1 MSYDARW
8 VVTHFKETG
17 PVRSRQRSSPQRTRE
32 RRALRTHLRPHLHTR
47 RVPLAVWGHL
57 WPTLGSLWLP
67 LGCPWPP
74 FGRPLGSLWL
84 SWATLWL
91 PFGCPRTP
99 FGRPLGS
106 LWPSWGPR
114 AGSGA
119 RPGPGPAR
127 PWASEEKPK
136 KALCFYRFFYC
147 ADAPPP
153 DGKDNLAPVEDLL
166 NENPSHVALG
176 KNAHRQ
182 ILLDVRHRHNSEEI

>member
-91 PFGCPRTP
+91 PLGCPRAP

-119 RPGPGPAR
+119 MPGLGRAG

-136 KALCFYRFFYC
+136 KTFRFLQVCLFVGSP
-147 ADAPPP
+147 AGIGGISQDLP
-153 DGKDNLAPVEDLL
+153 GRTSSGPVEDLL
-166 NENPSHVALG
+166 NESPSHVALG
-176 KNAHRQ
+176 KKS
-182 ILLDVRHRHNSEEI
+182 II